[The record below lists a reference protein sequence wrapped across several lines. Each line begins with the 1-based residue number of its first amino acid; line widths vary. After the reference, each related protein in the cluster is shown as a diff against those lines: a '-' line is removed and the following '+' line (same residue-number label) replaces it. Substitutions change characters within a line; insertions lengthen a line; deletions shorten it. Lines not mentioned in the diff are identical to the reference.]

1 MVRLA
6 SRAAFTLIELL
17 VVIAII
23 AVLIGLLLPAVQ
35 KVREAANRMNCQNNH
50 KQLALAVHHHADTN
64 QGLMPVYF
72 GVQTIGTPSYSWHPA
87 DHRRRV
93 YGGWFA
99 HLLPYVE
106 QNNVYKLAQDE
117 ILNSGMNEPT
127 CSGGTGG
134 GGGGG
139 GIQCDQYNGYLYC
152 YYTGGGGCAGYTPH
166 GIWIDGVHEAT
177 YKFLRCKS
185 DPTWSPDNMVYGW
198 WGATSYAANYHAFAG
213 KNYGHGIWAGPVRIT
228 DTRDG
233 TSNTILFGE
242 VYSNC
247 DRISRIALYSW
258 FYSAFGIDW
267 YQQANTLMFQTN
279 PEPSKC
285 ENWKSQAG
293 HAGGV
298 QFALMDGSVRLVRE
312 GISPA
317 TWANALLP
325 NDGGVLGGDW

>member
-1 MVRLA
+1 MR
-6 SRAAFTLIELL
+6 RRPAFTLIELL

-23 AVLIGLLLPAVQ
+23 AVLVGLLLPAVQ
-35 KVREAANRMNCQNNH
+35 KVRESANRMSCQNNQ
-50 KQLALAVHHHADTN
+50 KQLALAVNHYADVH

-72 GVQTIGTPSYSWHPA
+72 GVQTNGSPSYSWHPPE
-87 DHRRRV
+87 HRRKV

-117 ILNSGMNEPT
+117 ILLSGMNEPT
-127 CSGGTGG
+127 CSGGSS

-139 GIQCDQYNGYLYC
+139 GIQCDEYNGYTYC
-152 YYTGGGGCAGYTPH
+152 YYTGGGGCSGYVPH

-177 YKFLRCKS
+177 FPMLRCKS
-185 DPTWSPDNMVYGW
+185 DPTWQPDHKVYGW

-213 KNYGHGIWAGPVRIT
+213 KNLSHGIWAGPVRIT
-228 DTRDG
+228 DARDG

-242 VYSNC
+242 VYSTC
-247 DRISRIALYSW
+247 DKISRLALYSW

-267 YQQANTLMFQTN
+267 YQQPNTLMFQTN
-279 PEPSKC
+279 PDPKLC
-285 ENWKSQAG
+285 HNWKSQAG
-293 HAGGV
+293 HPGGV

-317 TWANALLP
+317 TWANALRP
-325 NDGGVLGGDW
+325 NDGGILGSDW